1 MAGWRERGGGRGSV
15 AQTNIRHYS
24 GTRHHCLSSPYPLLF
39 ICCSY
44 VRLRGEP
51 ISESCTSPIKHINI
65 VNNCF
70 WIKQTHEAPK
80 LHLMLSS
87 LCQLCRSKATIAWT
101 LLSAEVLTA
110 GCRLLPPLSRLLSIQ
125 QIPLVK
131 RINFAPVT
139 EARPRNSA
147 SWCLHPMSDISII
160 SRLPSDVRG
169 NMLSWAGSG
178 PVSGPWTNLIN
189 IECNYVPNIMTART
203 DCHTTIPLFT
213 LTIHVNKSTAASSIQ
228 L

>member
-1 MAGWRERGGGRGSV
+1 MNRNINGGLERAGRWEGQCGSDKYP
-15 AQTNIRHYS
+15 TLL
-24 GTRHHCLSSPYPLLF
+24 RHHSLSSPYPLLF

-51 ISESCTSPIKHINI
+51 ISE
-65 VNNCF
+65 
-70 WIKQTHEAPK
+70 THEAPK
-80 LHLMLSS
+80 LLHLMLSS

-110 GCRLLPPLSRLLSIQ
+110 GCRLLPPLSCLLSIQ

-169 NMLSWAGSG
+169 NMLPWLGSG
-178 PVSGPWTNLIN
+178 PVWGHWL
-189 IECNYVPNIMTART
+189 
-203 DCHTTIPLFT
+203 D
-213 LTIHVNKSTAASSIQ
+213 KSN
-228 L
+228 